1 MKTFFYIII
10 LSAVIPF
17 FIACSD
23 NLDLPTSQMS
33 AIEAE
38 NSEGDVVIQKRNPNL
53 PEVVTKAPTFEEG
66 LTRNNATIG
75 SSDKFLG
82 FYSFNIKNGMCEII
96 KITWV
101 IISIV

>member
-38 NSEGDVVIQKRNPNL
+38 NSEGDVVIQK
-53 PEVVTKAPTFEEG
+53 PTFQRLLLKHLLLKKG
-66 LTRNNATIG
+66 
-75 SSDKFLG
+75 
-82 FYSFNIKNGMCEII
+82 
-96 KITWV
+96 
-101 IISIV
+101 

>member
-82 FYSFNIKNGMCEII
+82 YGYKLYLSLIHI
-96 KITWV
+96 
-101 IISIV
+101 